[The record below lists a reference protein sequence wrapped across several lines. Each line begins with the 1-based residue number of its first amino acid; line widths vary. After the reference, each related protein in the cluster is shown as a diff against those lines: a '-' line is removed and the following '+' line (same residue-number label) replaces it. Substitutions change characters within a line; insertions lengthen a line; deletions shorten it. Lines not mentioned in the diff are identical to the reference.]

1 MNFVRIGDILRS
13 KNSRNTMLR
22 NNILLSAIMKVTG
35 LATSFLIVPIT
46 LDFLDNEQYG
56 VWMTLTSILL
66 WFAFFDV
73 GLGNGMRNYL
83 AQAIAQEDY
92 AKGRTYLTTTLVMLT
107 AIAMVLAILSVTF
120 IMAADLKAVFNTT
133 HLTTKQLR
141 LPVLV
146 AIVMTL
152 INFVTKNIGVVY
164 IALQKYAVND
174 LITISASVVGLIAV
188 FVLTKTIPPGNLTAI
203 VLVFTVLPVIAFL
216 TAGIPLFRRYPQLRP
231 SRGDFDWHIGKQL
244 LGKGMGFFF
253 IQITSCLII
262 FGGSNLFITQFAGP
276 EAVTTYNIAYKYF
289 NQLAIAYTIVVSP
302 MWNAYTEAA
311 VKGDYVWIKSNFRRS
326 LAIWALMLSGGLF
339 MLLVAHL
346 FFQFWVGNAVTVPF
360 SVSLSVLCYITFFNL
375 NNCVTMLIN
384 GLNKISVQIV
394 TSVIATA
401 AFLVAVMIL
410 GPKLGI
416 EGVVG
421 CMAASY
427 AAMAAVHLYQCHL
440 LIHQKATG
448 IWNR

>member
-1 MNFVRIGDILRS
+1 
-13 KNSRNTMLR
+13 MLR
-22 NNILLSAIMKVTG
+22 NNILLSGVMKVIG

-46 LDFLDNEQYG
+46 LGFLDNEQYG

-83 AQAIAQEDY
+83 AQAVAEGDY
-92 AKGRTYLTTTLVMLT
+92 AKGRAYLTTTLVMLT
-107 AIAMVLAILSVTF
+107 VIAMVLALLFVSF
-120 IMAADLKAVFNTT
+120 IMMADLQKVFNTSV
-133 HLTTKQLR
+133 LTTGQLR

-152 INFVTKNIGVVY
+152 IGFVAKNVGVVY
-164 IALQKYAVND
+164 MALQKYAVND
-174 LITISASVVGLIAV
+174 LITISAGVVGLVAV
-188 FVLTKTIPPGNLTAI
+188 YVLTKTIPPGNLTAI
-203 VLVFTVLPVIAFL
+203 VLVFTTLPVIAFII
-216 TAGIPLFRRYPQLRP
+216 AGIPLFRNYPQLRP
-231 SRGDFDWHIGKQL
+231 ARGDIDWRIGRQL

-253 IQITSCLII
+253 IQITSCLVI

-289 NQLAIAYTIVVSP
+289 NQLAVAYTIIVSP
-302 MWNAYTEAA
+302 MWNAYTEAY
-311 VKGDYVWIKSNFRRS
+311 VKGEYGWIRTNFRR
-326 LAIWALMLSGGLF
+326 AMGIWALMAVGGVLMLF
-339 MLLVAHL
+339 VADL
-346 FFQFWVGNAVTVPF
+346 FFRLWVGDAVTVPF
-360 SVSLSVLCYITFFNL
+360 SVSLSVLGYITFFNL

-384 GLNKISVQIV
+384 GLNKIAVQIV
-394 TSVIATA
+394 TSVIGTA
-401 AFLVAVMIL
+401 VFLIAVMIL
-410 GPKLGI
+410 GPQLGI

-427 AAMAAVHLYQCHL
+427 AGMAAVHLYQCHL
-440 LIHQKATG
+440 LINQKATG

>member
-1 MNFVRIGDILRS
+1 
-13 KNSRNTMLR
+13 
-22 NNILLSAIMKVTG
+22 
-35 LATSFLIVPIT
+35 
-46 LDFLDNEQYG
+46 
-56 VWMTLTSILL
+56 
-66 WFAFFDV
+66 
-73 GLGNGMRNYL
+73 
-83 AQAIAQEDY
+83 
-92 AKGRTYLTTTLVMLT
+92 
-107 AIAMVLAILSVTF
+107 
-120 IMAADLKAVFNTT
+120 
-133 HLTTKQLR
+133 
-141 LPVLV
+141 
-146 AIVMTL
+146 
-152 INFVTKNIGVVY
+152 
-164 IALQKYAVND
+164 
-174 LITISASVVGLIAV
+174 
-188 FVLTKTIPPGNLTAI
+188 
-203 VLVFTVLPVIAFL
+203 
-216 TAGIPLFRRYPQLRP
+216 
-231 SRGDFDWHIGKQL
+231 
-244 LGKGMGFFF
+244 
-253 IQITSCLII
+253 
-262 FGGSNLFITQFAGP
+262 
-276 EAVTTYNIAYKYF
+276 
-289 NQLAIAYTIVVSP
+289 

>member
-1 MNFVRIGDILRS
+1 MHFSNILKS
-13 KNSRNTMLR
+13 KNSRNNMLR
-22 NNILLSAIMKVTG
+22 NNILLSGIMKVIG

-46 LDFLDNEQYG
+46 LDFLDKEQYG

-83 AQAIAQEDY
+83 AEAIAEEDY
-92 AKGRTYLTTTLVMLT
+92 SRGRAYLSTTLAMLT
-107 AIAMVLAILSVTF
+107 VIAIVLGGLFVTF
-120 IMAADLKAVFNTT
+120 IMVADLRAVFNTT
-133 HLTTKQLR
+133 QLSTDQLR

-146 AIVMTL
+146 AIIMTL
-152 INFVTKNIGVVY
+152 MNFVAKNIGVVY
-164 IALQKYAVND
+164 IALQKYAIND
-174 LITISASVVGLIAV
+174 IITISASVVSLIAV
-188 FVLTKTIPPGNLTAI
+188 FILTKTIPAGNLTAI
-203 VLVFTVLPVIAFL
+203 VLVFTVLPVVAFL
-216 TAGIPLFRRYPQLRP
+216 IAGIPLFRHYPQLRP
-231 SRGDFDWHIGKQL
+231 ARSDFDWRIGKQL

-311 VKGDYVWIKSNFRRS
+311 VKGDYNWIKSNFKRS
-326 LAIWALMLSGGLF
+326 MLIWTLVLLAGVF
-339 MLLVAHL
+339 MLFVAHL
-346 FFQFWVGNAVTVPF
+346 FYSFWVGDAVTVPF

-384 GLNKISVQIV
+384 GLNKITVQIITSIV
-394 TSVIATA
+394 TTIL
-401 AFLVAVMIL
+401 FLVAVMIL
-410 GPKLGI
+410 GPQLGI
-416 EGVVG
+416 EGVVF
-421 CMAASY
+421 CMAISY
-427 AAMAAVHLYQCHL
+427 AAMAIVHLYQCHL
-440 LIHQKATG
+440 LINQKATG